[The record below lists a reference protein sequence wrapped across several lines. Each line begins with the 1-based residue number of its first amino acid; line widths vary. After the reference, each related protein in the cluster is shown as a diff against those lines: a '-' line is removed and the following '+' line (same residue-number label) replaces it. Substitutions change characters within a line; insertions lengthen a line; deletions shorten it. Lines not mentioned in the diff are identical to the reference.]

1 MKAKVVTSQRYFRF
15 STLQLSYCK
24 HPDTTMTLK
33 RRSFLNLAALTPALA
48 LPQWSFARPQN
59 DELPAAI
66 RALKPMTD
74 GIVPISREERQARIA
89 KAQSLMQ
96 ANKIDAVFLEPGTT
110 MRYFLDFDFFTSER
124 MVAAVI
130 PAKGEI
136 TYICPKFE
144 EGKVG
149 ELVKFGKEIRTW
161 EEHESPYK
169 VVAGIL
175 KDRGTPNN
183 TVGIEERVRFFLF
196 EGIRQ
201 EVSRLKFVLADPVT
215 AGCRMFKSPAELA
228 LMQKAN
234 DITITAYKAV
244 FDSLYEGMT
253 QGDFNRLAVAAHRAL
268 GVSGSIGANF
278 AEASAFPHGSSK
290 PQKLKEGDIILADG
304 GCTVEGYKS
313 DISRT
318 IVFGKPS
325 ARQMEVWNVE
335 KEAQM
340 AAFAAAQLGAPCE
353 AVDAAAR
360 AVISKA
366 GFGPDYK
373 YFSHRTGHGIGMDGH
388 EWTNLVRGNKTPLQE
403 GMCFS
408 NEPGIYIVGEF
419 GVRLEDCFYMTASGP
434 KYFTQPSPALDK
446 PFAA

>member
-1 MKAKVVTSQRYFRF
+1 
-15 STLQLSYCK
+15 
-24 HPDTTMTLK
+24 MTLK

-48 LPQWSFARPQN
+48 LPQWSFAHPQN

-74 GIVPISREERQARIA
+74 GIVPISREERLARIA
-89 KAQSLMQ
+89 KAQNLMQ

-136 TYICPKFE
+136 VYVCPKFE

-149 ELVKFGKEIRTW
+149 ELVKFGTEIRTW

-175 KDRGTPNN
+175 KDHGTPNN
-183 TVGIEERVRFFLF
+183 TVGIEERTRFFLF
-196 EGIRQ
+196 EGIRR
-201 EVSRLKFVLADPVT
+201 ELPRLNFVLADPVT

-234 DITITAYKAV
+234 DITIAAYKAV
-244 FDSLYEGMT
+244 FESLYEGMT
-253 QGDFNRLAVAAHRAL
+253 QADFSRLAAAAHRAL
-268 GVSGSIGANF
+268 GIPGSIGANF
-278 AEASAFPHGSSK
+278 AYASAFPHGSSK
-290 PQKLKEGDIILADG
+290 PQQLKEGDIILADG

-325 ARQMEVWNVE
+325 ARQAEVWNAV
-335 KEAQM
+335 KEAQT
-340 AAFAAAQLGAPCE
+340 AAFEAAKLGAPCE

-360 AVISKA
+360 AVITKA

-388 EWTNLVRGNKTPLQE
+388 EWTNLVRGNKTPLQP

-419 GVRLEDCFYMTASGP
+419 GVRLEDCFYMTDAGP
-434 KYFTQPSPALDK
+434 RYFSEPSPTLDK

>member
-1 MKAKVVTSQRYFRF
+1 
-15 STLQLSYCK
+15 
-24 HPDTTMTLK
+24 MTLK

-136 TYICPKFE
+136 VYICPKFE

-175 KDRGTPNN
+175 KDRGTPNS
-183 TVGIEERVRFFLF
+183 TVGIEERTRFFLF

-201 EVSRLKFVLADPVT
+201 ELPRLKFVLADPVT

-234 DITITAYKAV
+234 DITIAAYKAV

-253 QGDFNRLAVAAHRAL
+253 QADFSRLAAAAHRAL
-268 GVSGSIGANF
+268 GIPGSIGANF

-325 ARQMEVWNVE
+325 ARQVEVWNVE
-335 KEAQM
+335 KEAQT
-340 AAFAAAQLGAPCE
+340 AAFESARLGAPCE
-353 AVDAAAR
+353 VVDAAAR
-360 AVISKA
+360 AVITKA

-388 EWTNLVRGNKTPLQE
+388 EWTNLVRGNKTLLQE

-434 KYFTQPSPALDK
+434 KYFSEPSPSLDK
-446 PFAA
+446 PFAL

>member
-1 MKAKVVTSQRYFRF
+1 
-15 STLQLSYCK
+15 
-24 HPDTTMTLK
+24 MTLK

-136 TYICPKFE
+136 VYICPKFE

-175 KDRGTPNN
+175 KDRGTPNS
-183 TVGIEERVRFFLF
+183 TVGIEERTRFFLF

-201 EVSRLKFVLADPVT
+201 ELPRLKFVLADPVT

-234 DITITAYKAV
+234 DITIAAYKAV

-253 QGDFNRLAVAAHRAL
+253 QADFSRLAAAAHRAL
-268 GVSGSIGANF
+268 GIPGSIGANF

-325 ARQMEVWNVE
+325 ARQLEVWNVE
-335 KEAQM
+335 KEAQT
-340 AAFAAAQLGAPCE
+340 AAFEAAKLGAPCE
-353 AVDAAAR
+353 VVDAAAR
-360 AVISKA
+360 AVITKA

-434 KYFTQPSPALDK
+434 KYFSEPSPSLDK
-446 PFAA
+446 PFVL

>member
-1 MKAKVVTSQRYFRF
+1 
-15 STLQLSYCK
+15 
-24 HPDTTMTLK
+24 MTLK

-74 GIVPISREERQARIA
+74 GIVPISRQERQARIA

-130 PAKGEI
+130 PAKGEVV
-136 TYICPKFE
+136 YICPKFE

-175 KDRGTPNN
+175 KDRRTPNN
-183 TVGIEERVRFFLF
+183 TVGIEERTRFFLF

-201 EVSRLKFVLADPVT
+201 ELPRLKFVLADPVT

-234 DITITAYKAV
+234 DITIAAYKAV

-253 QGDFNRLAVAAHRAL
+253 QADFSRLAAAAHRAL
-268 GVSGSIGANF
+268 GIPGSIGANF

-325 ARQMEVWNVE
+325 ARQLEVWNVE
-335 KEAQM
+335 KEAQT
-340 AAFAAAQLGAPCE
+340 AAFEAAKLGVPCE
-353 AVDAAAR
+353 VVDAAAR
-360 AVISKA
+360 AVITKA

-434 KYFTQPSPALDK
+434 KYFSEPSPSLDK
-446 PFAA
+446 PFAL

>member
-1 MKAKVVTSQRYFRF
+1 M
-15 STLQLSYCK
+15 LN
-24 HPDTTMTLK
+24 
-33 RRSFLNLAALTPALA
+33 RRSFLNLAAMTPALA
-48 LPQWSFARPQN
+48 LPHRTSAHPQE
-59 DELPAAI
+59 DDLPPAV
-66 RALKPMTD
+66 RALKPMTE
-74 GIVPISREERQARIA
+74 GIVPVSRQERQARIA

-96 ANKIDAVFLEPGTT
+96 ANRIDAVFLEPGTS
-110 MRYFLDFDFFTSER
+110 MRYFLDFDFFLSER

-136 TYICPKFE
+136 AYICPKFE

-149 ELVKFGKEIRTW
+149 ELVKFGGEIRTW

-183 TVGIEERVRFFLF
+183 TVGIEERTRFFLV
-196 EGIRQ
+196 EGIRRQ
-201 EVSRLKFVLADPVT
+201 APRLKFVLADPVT
-215 AGCRMFKSPAELA
+215 AGCRMFKSPTELA
-228 LMQKAN
+228 LMQRAN
-234 DITITAYKAV
+234 DVTIAAYKAV

-253 QGDFNRLAVAAHRAL
+253 QADFSRIATAAHRAL
-268 GVSGSIGANF
+268 GFSGSIGANF
-278 AEASAFPHGSSK
+278 AEASAFPHGSAK

-325 ARQMEVWNVE
+325 DRQMQVWNIV
-335 KEAQM
+335 KEAQN
-340 AAFAAAQLGAPCE
+340 AAFEAARAGAPCE
-353 AVDAAAR
+353 AADAAAR
-360 AVISKA
+360 AVIVKA

-373 YFSHRTGHGIGMDGH
+373 YFTHRTGHGIGMDGH
-388 EWTNLVRGNKTPLQE
+388 EWTNLVRGNKTPLQA

-408 NEPGIYIVGEF
+408 NEPGIYIPGEF
-419 GVRLEDCFYMTASGP
+419 GVRLEDCFYMTDEGP
-434 KYFTQPSPALDK
+434 RYFSQPSLSLEK

>member
-1 MKAKVVTSQRYFRF
+1 
-15 STLQLSYCK
+15 
-24 HPDTTMTLK
+24 MTLK

-48 LPQWSFARPQN
+48 LPQWSLARPQN

-136 TYICPKFE
+136 VYICPKFE

-175 KDRGTPNN
+175 KDRGTPNS
-183 TVGIEERVRFFLF
+183 TVGIEERTRFFLF

-201 EVSRLKFVLADPVT
+201 EAPRLKFVLADPVT

-234 DITITAYKAV
+234 DITIAAYKAV

-253 QGDFNRLAVAAHRAL
+253 QADFSRLAAAAHRAL
-268 GVSGSIGANF
+268 GIPGSIGANF

-325 ARQMEVWNVE
+325 ARQLEVWNVE
-335 KEAQM
+335 KEAQT
-340 AAFAAAQLGAPCE
+340 AAFEAAKLGAPCE
-353 AVDAAAR
+353 VVDAAAR
-360 AVISKA
+360 AVITKA

-388 EWTNLVRGNKTPLQE
+388 EWTNLVRGNKTLLQE

-434 KYFTQPSPALDK
+434 KYFSEPSPSLDK
-446 PFAA
+446 PFAM